1 MAERFFKDRLW
12 DALERSLRDQTPA
25 FLGFFDEH
33 QAKEAA
39 LALGKQPEGFISF
52 FGGYLGAERVMLG
65 FFPSFQEKKS
75 CFPLRAITAVFPD
88 NYSLSHRDVLGTVMS
103 VGVQRET
110 IGDILVEQGRVVLFC
125 RSEIVSLLLQKID
138 TIGGVGVKLQEG
150 AQEPLPPLASFLILN
165 DTVSSPRLDCVVA
178 VLARISR
185 GSASELIKKELVSV
199 NHTIIRSVSLEVK
212 ENDVLSIRGYGKFR
226 IDSIGP
232 PTRKQRLHFSVRK
245 YI

>member
-75 CFPLRAITAVFPD
+75 CFPLKAITAVFPD
-88 NYSLSHRDVLGTVMS
+88 HYSLSHRDVLGTVMS

-110 IGDILVEQGRVVLFC
+110 IGDILVEQGSLF
-125 RSEIVSLLLQKID
+125 EKAGKIAWAAEQK
-138 TIGGVGVKLQEG
+138 EG
-150 AQEPLPPLASFLILN
+150 TQ
-165 DTVSSPRLDCVVA
+165 
-178 VLARISR
+178 
-185 GSASELIKKELVSV
+185 
-199 NHTIIRSVSLEVK
+199 K
-212 ENDVLSIRGYGKFR
+212 ENG
-226 IDSIGP
+226 
-232 PTRKQRLHFSVRK
+232 SVILLRVPGNTGADHSCGGMA
-245 YI
+245 